1 MFLSEKTNSDI
12 KSSFSD
18 TFFCSIFIFLTD
30 FFEEDSMTVENKHH
44 SNLYNIGVSYKK
56 ADAAIRGK
64 FSISK
69 ENQKQLLEEA
79 KQKGVDGIFVLSTCN
94 RTEICGFAE
103 HPFQLI
109 SMLCKYSNGSVEE
122 FANVSNVYKNKE
134 AINHL
139 FRMGTGLDSQIL
151 GDYEIVGQLRQA
163 FKQAKEVGTTNAYFE
178 RLLNHVMQ
186 ASKRV
191 KNETKLSSGTT
202 SVSYAAVQY
211 LINNLP
217 DYNSKNILV
226 FGLGKMGKHTC
237 KNLAEYTQNKSVS
250 LINRTEEKTSA
261 FVKEHSSI
269 IKASYANL
277 AEEVHK
283 SDVLIVS
290 TGASFPTITKEH
302 VPADKEL
309 LILDLSMPANVSKEV
324 ADLDNVTMVNVD
336 DLSKI
341 TDETLAI
348 RQQEVPVAEA
358 IIETHNQEFQEWL
371 NHRRFTPAITALK
384 ESLQNIQQGEIA
396 FHKKKIKNFD
406 EEQAEIL
413 TSRFIQKITTQFVK
427 HLKDEETSVNT
438 SIEVMAKVFGANLE
452 SIHAEDN

>member
-1 MFLSEKTNSDI
+1 MTADI
-12 KSSFSD
+12 H
-18 TFFCSIFIFLTD
+18 
-30 FFEEDSMTVENKHH
+30 NK
-44 SNLYNIGVSYKK
+44 NLYNIGVSYKK
-56 ADAAIRGK
+56 ADATIRGK

-69 ENQKQLLEEA
+69 ENQVKLLKEA
-79 KQKGVDGIFVLSTCN
+79 KLKGMDGIFVLSTCN
-94 RTEICGFAE
+94 RTEITGFAE

-109 SMLCKYSNGSVEE
+109 SMLCKYSNGAVEE
-122 FANVSNVYKNKE
+122 FAEVSNVYKNKE
-134 AINHL
+134 AIDHL

-163 FKQAKEVGTTNAYFE
+163 FKLAKEIGTTNAYFE

-211 LINNLP
+211 IIKNLP
-217 DYNSKNILV
+217 SYNSKNILV

-250 LINRTEEKTSA
+250 LINRTEKKAEE
-261 FVKEHSSI
+261 FVKEHPSI
-269 IKASYANL
+269 KNTKFENLNKEIANT
-277 AEEVHK
+277 
-283 SDVLIVS
+283 DVLIVS
-290 TGASFPTITKEH
+290 TGASEATITRDH
-302 VPADKEL
+302 ILTNNEL

-324 ADLDNVTMVNVD
+324 ADLKNVTLINVD
-336 DLSKI
+336 ELSKI

-348 RQQEVPVAEA
+348 RQQEIPTAES
-358 IIETHNQEFQEWL
+358 IIDTYKIEFNEWL
-371 NHRRFTPAITALK
+371 NHRKFTPAITALK
-384 ESLQNIQQGEIA
+384 ESLKTIQQGEIA
-396 FHKKKIKNFD
+396 FHKKKIKDFD
-406 EEQAEIL
+406 ESQAEVI

-427 HLKDEETSVNT
+427 HLKAEETSVSN

-452 SIHAEDN
+452 TIHAEDN

>member
-30 FFEEDSMTVENKHH
+30 FFEEDSMTVENKQQ

-69 ENQKQLLEEA
+69 ENQKALLKEA
-79 KQKGVDGIFVLSTCN
+79 KQNGVDGIFVLSTCN

-109 SMLCKYSNGSVEE
+109 SMLCKYSNGTVEE
-122 FANVSNVYKNKE
+122 FADVSNVYKNKE

-163 FKQAKEVGTTNAYFE
+163 FKQAKKLGTTNAYFE

-211 LINNLP
+211 IINNLP

-250 LINRTEEKTSA
+250 LINRTDEKVSE
-261 FVKEHSSI
+261 FVNEHPLI
-269 IKASYANL
+269 RNARYTDLTA
-277 AEEVHK
+277 EVHNT
-283 SDVLIVS
+283 DVLIVS

-302 VPADKEL
+302 ISTDKEL
-309 LILDLSMPANVSKEV
+309 LILDLSMPANVAKEV
-324 ADLDNVTMVNVD
+324 TELENVTIVNVD
-336 DLSKI
+336 DLSKV

-358 IIETHNQEFQEWL
+358 IIDTHNQEFQEWL

-384 ESLQNIQQGEIA
+384 ESLQTIQQDEIA